1 MLLWWFKTIIQFKSK
16 EFFSLKINQQPLVL
30 FTQSVIEMFGGT
42 LKEQVKDVWGA
53 DVRWRD
59 GFGKHWKHFI
69 FKKILTQKSTS
80 FFTGNHILLYCWSY
94 QLVTDNCL
102 RILLNIIPHIL
113 HRDDGTLIAGGKKQV
128 VLQPTQ
134 ERRQNG
140 DSRHRCGRFVLICL
154 LLQQFGGGSVCSFR
168 RSQRADEYSKA
179 FEFKNRNKDSWLK
192 IQCIFRFT
200 PLHSHHVIS
209 SYPQSIIQSPGS
221 VSSSRHSISVSLLSP
236 LEQPSHFTLICYL

>member
-1 MLLWWFKTIIQFKSK
+1 M
-16 EFFSLKINQQPLVL
+16 
-30 FTQSVIEMFGGT
+30 
-42 LKEQVKDVWGA
+42 
-53 DVRWRD
+53 
-59 GFGKHWKHFI
+59 
-69 FKKILTQKSTS
+69 
-80 FFTGNHILLYCWSY
+80 
-94 QLVTDNCL
+94 TDNCL

-179 FEFKNRNKDSWLK
+179 FEFKNRNKDSWFSK
-192 IQCIFRFT
+192 NKETSVKDSVHFPCFT

-221 VSSSRHSISVSLLSP
+221 VSSSLSISVSLLSP